1 MSKIASF
8 INKFKIYRRIL
19 TSFEPWW
26 TLIGA
31 PVVEEFIFRLLPYQ
45 LYLSIGQFWF
55 LGFVSSILF
64 AVTHISFGKW
74 FMVYSFTL
82 GLLLWALMDAYGYFA
97 VVIIHGLLN
106 IIHLKL
112 NFKRLKQ
119 NG

>member
-1 MSKIASF
+1 MSKT
-8 INKFKIYRRIL
+8 NKFERYRTVLIF
-19 TSFEPWW
+19 FEPGW

-31 PVVEEFIFRLLPYQ
+31 PIVEEFIFRLLPYQ

-55 LGFVSSILF
+55 WGFISSILF
-64 AVTHISFGKW
+64 AVIHTAFGKW
-74 FMVYSFTL
+74 FMLYSFAL
-82 GLLLWALMDAYGYFA
+82 GLILWFFMSVYGYFV

-119 NG
+119 NGSHD